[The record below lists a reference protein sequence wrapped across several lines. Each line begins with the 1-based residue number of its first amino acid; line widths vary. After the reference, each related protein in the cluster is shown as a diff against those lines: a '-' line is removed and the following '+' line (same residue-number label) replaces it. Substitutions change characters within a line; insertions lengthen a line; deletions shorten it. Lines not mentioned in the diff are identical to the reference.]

1 MNRRWLSPAL
11 ASLVFVHTLT
21 ESAWGQAPNVPMSE
35 DTAKDGAPK
44 LTRAPK
50 LVTFVEAEYPESE
63 KKRGRA
69 AAVVL
74 KVAISAIG
82 AVDQATVVE
91 SAGPEFDAS
100 AVKAVMKFVF
110 EPAEIDGKP
119 SPIRILYRYE
129 FVLRVEEPKAA
140 VFTGTIRDRKTKGPL
155 SGVVIALDTQEK
167 SVTGA
172 DGRFHFD
179 SVPAGKHT
187 VSISGDRLQALQT
200 EELLEVGKQLDATYD
215 VEPRAE
221 NAAPEDTDDVEI
233 LIVAPPLQK
242 QTVSTQVSAD
252 QGRKL
257 PGTQGDVLKV
267 VESMPGVARSTAG
280 SGQLV
285 VWGAA
290 PGDTRVYVE
299 GVRIPALYHNG
310 GIRSVIHSDMVQSV
324 ELVPGG
330 YASPFGRGLGGLLTV
345 QLRPIEKDRIHGSVN
360 VDILDS
366 SLALR
371 APLTERLGASVAI
384 RQGYLDTVLKQV
396 TSRDVGEFFPI
407 PRYTDGQ
414 ARFVYSFSEH
424 ETAEVGGFF
433 IE

>member
-1 MNRRWLSPAL
+1 MREGHHGHPHPRYALHALTIAFNCDELLAPYSMNRRWLSPAL

-21 ESAWGQAPNVPMSE
+21 ESAWEAPNVPMSE

-74 KVAISAIG
+74 KVAISASG

-129 FVLRVEEPKAA
+129 FVLRVEEPTTA

-257 PGTQGDVLKV
+257 PGTRGRRAQGRGEHARCRPFDGRVGSTGGVGSGAGRYPRLCRGGAD
-267 VESMPGVARSTAG
+267 PGPLSQWGYSLGHPFRHGAVGRASARWLRRPLWTGARWPFDRAASAYRERQNPRECQRRHSRQFSRAAG
-280 SGQLV
+280 S
-285 VWGAA
+285 A
-290 PGDTRVYVE
+290 DRT
-299 GVRIPALYHNG
+299 
-310 GIRSVIHSDMVQSV
+310 
-324 ELVPGG
+324 
-330 YASPFGRGLGGLLTV
+330 LGGF
-345 QLRPIEKDRIHGSVN
+345 
-360 VDILDS
+360 DS
-366 SLALR
+366 H
-371 APLTERLGASVAI
+371 
-384 RQGYLDTVLKQV
+384 
-396 TSRDVGEFFPI
+396 
-407 PRYTDGQ
+407 Q
-414 ARFVYSFSEH
+414 ARLSRH
-424 ETAEVGGFF
+424 RAQTGDLA
-433 IE
+433 